1 MFFFLFFISNFTL
14 AQKENNLSKAK
25 RIDSLISSL
34 DKNYNDPKK
43 LKEVLDMSSDIEY
56 FVGMSKAH
64 MILSFYYRKHD
75 IVDSAFYH
83 VNRSIKLCKE
93 NNLDKE
99 LHNSYLSL
107 GSIYGKIKNY
117 EKSLEVNLKAYDFY
131 KKQDSNKHKTIL
143 RALQINIA
151 STYSLLGDY
160 ELAHQYYIK
169 ILQDP
174 NFDSATIHYSQ
185 LHQNIALNL
194 KRQGKFDDA
203 IIWLEKGLELTKSNN
218 HELIK
223 NDILKSMCDVYLLQ
237 NENIKAEKIYHL
249 ISEEY
254 NWDKDFYLGMIYLG
268 LNKLQDAE
276 ILFLKSIEREKD
288 DRKNMDSF
296 HKLSEVYA
304 KQNSWKKA
312 KESKDKYYAIK
323 DSLTILNN
331 KEIIK
336 NNEIG
341 FKLIEEELLNKQL
354 DIENK
359 LLVTKNKRQF
369 NIIIGVTLLSLIGVL
384 CFFLLI
390 KNIRVNKEIT
400 KLKKTEKKLLEDKI
414 QLRENELNMTVAAIT
429 NRQKMFEELKTEM
442 DKFDKSTSQIK
453 NLKDKLRGLMMSG
466 DDLFAIQDRV
476 ESRYPGLITQ
486 LKKAY
491 PQLSNTEIRYCV
503 FTKLNLSIKETAGI
517 LGVSADTVK
526 TSRSR
531 IKKKMDIPES
541 YTLGAYLEEFFNAS

>member
-1 MFFFLFFISNFTL
+1 M

-43 LKEVLDMSSDIEY
+43 LKRLLDESSDIEY
-56 FVGMSKAH
+56 IVGMSKVH
-64 MILSFYYRKHD
+64 LILSFYYRKRNK
-75 IVDSAFYH
+75 VDSAFYH
-83 VNRSIKLCKE
+83 INRSIKLCKE
-93 NNLDKE
+93 NNLIKE

-107 GSIYGKIKNY
+107 GSIYGKIRNY

-131 KKQDSNKHKTIL
+131 KKQNSNNHKTIL

-174 NFDSATIHYSQ
+174 DFDSTSIHYSQ

-194 KRQGKFDDA
+194 KRQKNFDDA
-203 IIWLEKGLELTKSNN
+203 IMWLNKGLELTKINN
-218 HELIK
+218 HKLVK
-223 NDILKSMCDVYLLQ
+223 NDILKGMCDVYLLK

-249 ISEEY
+249 INEDY
-254 NWDKDFYLGMIYLG
+254 NWNKDFYLGMIYLG

-276 ILFLKSIEREKD
+276 VLFLKAIEKEKD

-304 KQNSWKKA
+304 KQNLWKRA

-323 DSLTILNN
+323 DSLTSLNN

-336 NNEIG
+336 NNEIA

-354 DIENK
+354 DIENR
-359 LLVTKNKRQF
+359 LLVAKNKRQF
-369 NIIIGVTLLSLIGVL
+369 NIIVGVTLLFLIGVL

-390 KNIRVNKEIT
+390 KNIRVNRELIG
-400 KLKKTEKKLLEDKI
+400 LKKTEKKLLEDKV
-414 QLRENELNMTVAAIT
+414 QLRENELNMTVVAIT
-429 NRQKMFEELKTEM
+429 NRQKMFEELKKEI
-442 DKFDKSTSQIK
+442 DKFDKSSPQIK
-453 NLKDKLRGLMMSG
+453 NLKNKLKALMMSG

-503 FTKLNLSIKETAGI
+503 FTKLNLSIKETASV

-531 IKKKMDIPES
+531 IKKKMNIPES
-541 YTLGAYLEEFFNAS
+541 YTLGKYLEEFFNAS

>member
-1 MFFFLFFISNFTL
+1 ML
-14 AQKENNLSKAK
+14 AQKKDSLSKTR

-43 LKEVLDMSSDIEY
+43 LKGILNESSDINY
-56 FVGMSKAH
+56 VIGMSKAH
-64 MILSFYYRKHD
+64 MILSFYYRKHNR
-75 IVDSAFYH
+75 VDSAFYH

-93 NNLDKE
+93 NNLDRE
-99 LHNSYLSL
+99 LYNSYLSL

-117 EKSLEVNLKAYDFY
+117 EKSLEVNLRAYDFY
-131 KKQDSNKHKTIL
+131 KKQDSNNHKTIL
-143 RALQINIA
+143 RALEINIA

-174 NFDSATIHYSQ
+174 DFDSASIHYSQ

-194 KRQGKFDDA
+194 KRRKEFDEA
-203 IIWLEKGLELTKSNN
+203 IIWLEKGLELTRSNN
-218 HELIK
+218 HELVK
-223 NDILKSMCDVYLLQ
+223 NDILKSMCDVYLLK
-237 NENIKAEKIYHL
+237 NENTKAEKIYHL
-249 ISEEY
+249 VSEDY
-254 NWDKDFYLGMIYLG
+254 NWNKDFYLGMIYLG
-268 LNKLQDAE
+268 LNKLKDAE
-276 ILFLKSIEREKD
+276 ILFLRSIEKEKD
-288 DRKNMDSF
+288 DRRNMDSF
-296 HKLSEVYA
+296 YKLSEVYA

-323 DSLTILNN
+323 DSLTNSNN
-331 KEIIK
+331 KEIIR

-359 LLVTKNKRQF
+359 LLVIKNKRQF

-390 KNIRVNKEIT
+390 KNIRVNKELT

-414 QLRENELNMTVAAIT
+414 QLRENELNMTIAAIT
-429 NRQKMFEELKTEM
+429 NRQKMFEEIKTEI
-442 DKFDKSTSQIK
+442 DKFDKSTTQIK
-453 NLKDKLRGLMMSG
+453 SLKKKLKDLMMSG
-466 DDLFAIQDRV
+466 DDFFAIQDRI
-476 ESRYPGLITQ
+476 ESRYPGMITQ
-486 LKKAY
+486 LKRIH

-503 FTKLNLSIKETAGI
+503 FTKLNLSIKETASI

-531 IKKKMDIPES
+531 IKKKMNVPES
-541 YTLGAYLEEFFNAS
+541 LTLGAYLEHYFNAS